1 MWCGA
6 ENYEL
11 VGYISM
17 SGLNGIMGDIGQEQV
32 YNRLRTDLRGKKP
45 DTERTDHTFWK
56 LGCEKKAEER
66 TRKYTKL
73 RFSFFFSFFFFLIGQ
88 GIILVMG

>member
-11 VGYISM
+11 VCYISM

-45 DTERTDHTFWK
+45 DTERMDNTF
-56 LGCEKKAEER
+56 
-66 TRKYTKL
+66 
-73 RFSFFFSFFFFLIGQ
+73 
-88 GIILVMG
+88 